1 MASNSIDSILDLRSP
16 LSRRLPSFRRI
27 TQLPLSIVTTCGLL
41 LVVLICLLSPLVYPT
56 PAPVGGNLMD
66 ANLPLFS
73 PGHPLGTD
81 SIGND
86 IWSRLIHG
94 GRTSILIALVVN
106 AIGLVAGGALGVTAG
121 YLGGITDG
129 VIMRILDVLLAFPSL
144 ILILAVAQALGP
156 GTANTIWA
164 LAFFTVPAFARLARA
179 TTLRVREQPFVLV
192 ARLSGTSTMR
202 ILGLH
207 IAPNI
212 LPQLASFSLLG
223 MGVTITIEGA
233 VSFLGLGVPLPQ
245 PSWGNMIYQGQIS
258 LSATPAL
265 VLLPS
270 MFLFVT
276 VLAFNLLG
284 EALRARAASR

>member
-1 MASNSIDSILDLRSP
+1 MTIHSIGRAARFP
-16 LSRRLPSFRRI
+16 LN
-27 TQLPLSIVTTCGLL
+27 IVVMFGLL
-41 LVVLICLLSPLVYPT
+41 LAIFICLLSPLVYPT
-56 PAPVGGNLMD
+56 PAPVGGNVLD

-73 PGHPLGTD
+73 PGHLFGTD
-81 SIGND
+81 MIGND
-86 IWSRLIHG
+86 VWSRLIHG

-106 AIGLVAGGALGVTAG
+106 LIGLVAGGTLGVMAG
-121 YLGGITDG
+121 YLGGIADG
-129 VIMRILDVLLAFPSL
+129 IIMRLLDVLLAFPSL

-156 GTANTIWA
+156 GTVNTIWA

-192 ARLSGTSTMR
+192 ARLSGTSTIR
-202 ILGLH
+202 TLALH

-212 LPQLASFSLLG
+212 FPQLAIFSLLG
-223 MGVTITIEGA
+223 MGLTITIEGA

-245 PSWGNMIYQGQIS
+245 PSWGNMIYQGQLT

-270 MFLFVT
+270 LLLFAT

-284 EALRARAASR
+284 EALRSRAGSR

>member
-1 MASNSIDSILDLRSP
+1 MASNNIGSISDITSPSLRRATFP
-16 LSRRLPSFRRI
+16 RIPRLPLNIAF
-27 TQLPLSIVTTCGLL
+27 TCGLL
-41 LVVLICLLSPLVYPT
+41 LAVFICLLSPLVYPT
-56 PAPVGGNLMD
+56 PAPVGGDVLD
-66 ANLPLFS
+66 ANQPLFS
-73 PGHPLGTD
+73 AGHPLGTD
-81 SIGND
+81 MIGND
-86 IWSRLIHG
+86 VWSRLIHG

-106 AIGLVAGGALGVTAG
+106 VIGLLAGGALGVTAG

-156 GTANTIWA
+156 GTLNTIWA

-179 TTLRVREQPFVLV
+179 TTLSVREQPFVLV

-202 ILGLH
+202 VLGLH
-207 IAPNI
+207 ITPNVF
-212 LPQLASFSLLG
+212 PQLAIFSLLG

-245 PSWGNMIYQGQIS
+245 PSWGNMIYQGQLS

-270 MFLFVT
+270 LFLFVT